1 MRDDPIQN
9 LKIVQLVEKYPL
21 LYDSSMKE
29 YDMKQEVEKAWSAIG
44 SELRMTANHARDRWR
59 VIRGS
64 YVRYMRQQNSSDGE
78 SPKKPYYLANYMK
91 FVNPF
96 LKLRESYPMVSESK
110 RGILTRKLTTPREK
124 KTCVIRLKRRRSSG
138 ESADQT
144 SKPVAEDS
152 SISIIE
158 PYFEDGENNTE
169 ETEKHQQRD
178 VKHVELYNI
187 AESSSSSHRYTVIQA
202 ESKNDE
208 PAKSPANTEVQW
220 QKMEVA
226 EDTADLHF
234 FKSLLPEM
242 ANLTPSNKNKFKI
255 EVLNA
260 LNHLLYGE

>member
-1 MRDDPIQN
+1 
-9 LKIVQLVEKYPL
+9 
-21 LYDSSMKE
+21 
-29 YDMKQEVEKAWSAIG
+29 
-44 SELRMTANHARDRWR
+44 
-59 VIRGS
+59 
-64 YVRYMRQQNSSDGE
+64 MRQQNSRSDGE

-96 LKLRESYPMVSESK
+96 LKLRESYPMLSESK
-110 RGILTRKLTTPREK
+110 RGTRSRKLTTPREK
-124 KTCVIRLKRRRSSG
+124 KTCVIRLKRRSSG
-138 ESADQT
+138 ESVDQP

-158 PYFEDGENNTE
+158 PYYEEGENNTE

-202 ESKNDE
+202 DSKNDE

-220 QKMEVA
+220 QKVEVE

-260 LNHLLYGE
+260 LNHHLYGE